1 MKDILCSSLKSFPM
15 RSLFP
20 LVWLASLSVSLV
32 LLTPLSPLV
41 IETHFRISFVGG
53 CSCKFLNESFVLVWA
68 QRSHSS
74 LMYSVLWAFP
84 VVCVCVCVL
93 VELKPCFLWLAFKHR
108 ASLHCILSW
117 YEKCSSV
124 FTILTRV
131 FVNTQTAKCGFSRQI
146 LEIMNS
152 TGWENFH

>member
-41 IETHFRISFVGG
+41 IETHFRISFVGC
-53 CSCKFLNESFVLVWA
+53 CSCKFLNESLVLCWFGPRGA
-68 QRSHSS
+68 TR
-74 LMYSVLWAFP
+74 VLCTLCFELFQESA
-84 VVCVCVCVL
+84 CVL
-93 VELKPCFLWLAFKHR
+93 VELKPCFLWLAFTRR
-108 ASLHCILSW
+108 ASLHCSLSW
-117 YEKCSSV
+117 YEKRSSV
-124 FTILTRV
+124 FTLLTHV

-152 TGWENFH
+152 SGWDTFH